1 MYTLSLID
9 LRNPS
14 ARLSSQH
21 EIDMMMV
28 SCHRGLAKMT
38 GNQHHKSGMSLHGIA
53 KFIFDHIDRDLNGT
67 IDRGEYMSFLRDNPE
82 THHYFRRINELIRST
97 KSISK
102 EIHSTVKVDSRSKY
116 GPRKT
121 LNHPPFNKGATGG
134 GALKVRVGGMSPGGF
149 GTPVEE
155 GVVFNDHTGIVS
167 GGRFS
172 SPVPPETLSPTKQTV
187 RKVKTQYRPQATSTK
202 QDEKEVHS
210 GLGMAAPGGTPMDL
224 ELLRQ
229 IFSGVDSNL
238 DGVIDVGEFYL
249 SLKNTR

>member
-1 MYTLSLID
+1 
-9 LRNPS
+9 
-14 ARLSSQH
+14 
-21 EIDMMMV
+21 
-28 SCHRGLAKMT
+28 MT

-82 THHYFRRINELIRST
+82 TQHYFRRINELIRST

-149 GTPVEE
+149 GTSVEE